1 MILLD
6 KDLLKQGKVEE
17 AILIRS
23 YEEYKSKGGTRD
35 MLDAY
40 SRLKEEAKKYEGDF
54 IQMMDM
60 DLSGIPVNREQIY
73 YCRDIA
79 QAFWTIIHL
88 WFHKPLRTVSYI
100 SFSLKEFNNL

>member
-1 MILLD
+1 MKILD
-6 KDLLKQGKVEE
+6 KDLLKQGKVKE
-17 AILIRS
+17 AILIHS
-23 YEEYKSKGGTRD
+23 YEEYRIKGGQRD
-35 MLDAY
+35 MLDSYAH
-40 SRLKEEAKKYEGDF
+40 LKEEAKKYESDF

-60 DLSGIPVNREQIY
+60 DLSGIPMNRSQIY

-100 SFSLKEFNNL
+100 SFNLEEFNKL

>member
-1 MILLD
+1 MKILD

-17 AILIRS
+17 AILIHS
-23 YEEYKSKGGTRD
+23 YEEYRVKGGTKD
-35 MLDAY
+35 MLDCY
-40 SRLKEEAKKYEGDF
+40 SGLKEKAKKYESDF

-60 DLSGIPVNREQIY
+60 DLSGIPMNRNQIY

-100 SFSLKEFNNL
+100 SFNLEEFNKL